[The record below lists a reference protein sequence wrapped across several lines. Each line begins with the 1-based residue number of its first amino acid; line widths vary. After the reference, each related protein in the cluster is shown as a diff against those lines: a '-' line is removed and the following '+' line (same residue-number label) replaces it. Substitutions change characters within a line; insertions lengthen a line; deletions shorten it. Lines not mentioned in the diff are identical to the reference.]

1 MKKLILA
8 ALAASIAA
16 SPMMAAPALAAPQ
29 DRHGMEE
36 RHSTTVRQQ
45 PGRTVVVERTVV
57 RAPQHRGWRKGQRF
71 DRHQVRNYQ
80 VINDWR
86 GYRGRHLYAPPR
98 GYRWVRA
105 DNDAVL
111 VAISGGVIGAV
122 LAGAFN

>member
-16 SPMMAAPALAAPQ
+16 GPMIAAPAVAAPQ
-29 DRHGMEE
+29 DRRGIEE

-45 PGRTVVVERTVV
+45 PGRTVIVKRTVV
-57 RAPQHRGWRKGQRF
+57 RAPQHRNWRKGQRF
-71 DRHQVRNYQ
+71 DRRQARHYQ
-80 VINDWR
+80 VINNWR

-98 GYRWVRA
+98 GYRWVRS

-111 VAISGGVIGAV
+111 VAISGGLIGAV